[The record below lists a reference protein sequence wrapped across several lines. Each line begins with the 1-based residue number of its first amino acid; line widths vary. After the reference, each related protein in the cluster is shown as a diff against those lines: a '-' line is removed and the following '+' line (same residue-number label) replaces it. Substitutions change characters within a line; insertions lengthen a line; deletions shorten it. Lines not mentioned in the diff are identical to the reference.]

1 MRSRTQRLMQ
11 QIQSPPLHKWILV
24 LFLLTMFALYIH
36 QLDGASL
43 WRDEA
48 LTIVRAE
55 QPFWQIFANRNIVQG
70 KVSPDLH
77 PPLYF
82 LILHLWQRAV
92 GHSEFAYRVPSVFF
106 MLLALAALYQVGR
119 KVWGGTT
126 AVFTLLLAMFSP
138 FLYWYARE
146 ARMYA
151 LLFLEVLIFLRLLW
165 PMLTATHHRPG
176 EIALLGLGGLLLIST
191 QYTGIFIVFSALILL
206 FFTLVG
212 KRMRWQWLI
221 AGAFVLLAGGFL
233 LAPHLIELLS
243 LPEFFAFSQRQLWV
257 LVSEGIN
264 TFSLGSAGPLG
275 TASWQILPFALL
287 GLVGMIS
294 LDTDEQNQRRQ
305 KLLFGA
311 GLLLLTLLAFFAASW
326 LKANYSNPRH
336 LTVLAALW
344 FLLMGHGLATLWRYQ
359 KLAVVG
365 LGSLVVFLSGQA
377 LWQTIAQP
385 PFVKD
390 DVRAL
395 ATYIE
400 ARQQP
405 GDLVLW
411 HDAVMMVTYDYYS
424 SDLPFTAVPE
434 FGTNDPTAAVDQLE
448 KLDEQYNRIW
458 FVSAPSPAYFN
469 PQVVPSWLKAHRLQ
483 SESTIFPASWAY
495 LQLNLLNRAD
505 TIQEL
510 PPNSLPVGLDQGNY
524 HLEAVALEERV
535 REEGVWVSLY
545 WQTAVPS
552 PDPPSA
558 CLRLQDSGGTVW
570 SEGCATLSLPEGD
583 TATVDGYYRQQ
594 VWLPLTRG
602 MPPIDYQILARLGEA
617 FVNIGSTPLAAW
629 PVVAPPNNIAT
640 YSDAGLQLV
649 ALNWHADDFRAGL
662 WALGDLLWY
671 TEKPLTNNLALNLRV
686 VDFWGRPLLEQT
698 TPLGSPDYPAGQW
711 AANSYAQTPIVL
723 PLPFSLVG
731 SYRLQVELVTEDGQ
745 IIAADELIGRDWVT
759 AGRINIGSWP
769 IVTTLPET
777 ATALQDVIFGEA
789 ISLVGYE
796 VQRGKND
803 VTVALFW
810 ESSAPIAEDYG
821 VFVHIAEPNSPPITQ
836 SSRAPANWLRP
847 TTTWRVGEI
856 VADEHTIELPALEAE
871 ANLVV
876 SVGIFSLADAN
887 QRLPLTVVGTAVP
900 SGSYILQELPDV
912 DSAP

>member
-11 QIQSPPLHKWILV
+11 QIRSLLSYKWILV
-24 LFLLTMFALYIH
+24 LFLLAMFALYIR

-48 LTIVRAE
+48 LSVVRAE

-82 LILHLWQRAV
+82 LILHLWQRV
-92 GHSEFAYRVPSVFF
+92 GGHSEFAYRLPSVFF
-106 MLLALAALYQVGR
+106 MVLSLAALYQVGR
-119 KVWGGTT
+119 KVWGGKT

-151 LLFLEVLIFLRLLW
+151 LLFLGVLIFLRLLW
-165 PMLTATHHRPG
+165 PMLTAIHHKPG
-176 EIALLGLGGLLLIST
+176 EIVLLSLSGLSLIGT
-191 QYTGIFIVFSALILL
+191 QYTGIFIVFSAVILL
-206 FFTLVG
+206 FFTSVR
-212 KRMRWQWLI
+212 KRVRWQWLI
-221 AGAFVLLAGGFL
+221 AGAAMLLAGGFL
-233 LAPHLIELLS
+233 LAPHLLELLS

-257 LVSEGIN
+257 LVLEGIN
-264 TFSLGSAGPLG
+264 TFSLGSAGPLENAG
-275 TASWQILPFALL
+275 WQTLPYALL
-287 GLVGMIS
+287 GIVGMIG
-294 LDTDEQNQRRQ
+294 LVNNKRNEQQQ

-311 GLLLLTLLAFFAASW
+311 GILLLTLLAFFAASW

-336 LTVLAALW
+336 LTVLAAPW

-365 LGSLVVFLSGQA
+365 LGSLVVFLGGQA
-377 LWQTIAQP
+377 LWQTIEQP
-385 PFVKD
+385 PIVKD

-395 ATYIE
+395 AAYIE

-434 FGTNDPTAAVDQLE
+434 FGTNDPAAAVDRLE

-458 FVSAPSPAYFN
+458 FVSAPQPAYFN
-469 PQVVPSWLKAHRLQ
+469 PQVVPNWLKTHRLQ
-483 SESTIFPASWAY
+483 SESAIFPASWAY
-495 LQLNLLNRAD
+495 LQLNLLNRAV
-505 TIQEL
+505 TFQEL
-510 PPNSLPVGLDQGNY
+510 PSNALPVGLDQGNY
-524 HLEAVALEERV
+524 HLEAVALEERF
-535 REEGVWVSLY
+535 REEGVWMSLY

-552 PDPPSA
+552 PDLPSA
-558 CLRLQDSGGTVW
+558 CVRLQDRGGTVW
-570 SEGCATLSLPEGD
+570 SEGCATLTLPERG
-583 TATVDGYYRQQ
+583 TAAAEGYYRQQ
-594 VWLPLTRG
+594 VWLPLNRG
-602 MPPIDYQILARLGEA
+602 IPPIDYQLLARLGEA
-617 FVNIGSTPLAAW
+617 FVTIGSTTLTAW
-629 PVVAPPNNIAT
+629 PAAVPQEHLAH
-640 YSDAGLQLV
+640 YSDIGLQLV

-686 VDFWGRPLLEQT
+686 IDFWGRPLLEQT
-698 TPLGSPDYPAGQW
+698 TPLGSPDYPAVQW
-711 AANSYAQTPIVL
+711 SENSYAQTPVVL

-745 IIAADELIGRDWVT
+745 IIAADQFIGKEWVT
-759 AGRINIGSWP
+759 AGHINIGSWP

-777 ATALQDVIFGEA
+777 ATPLQDVRFGET
-789 ISLVGYE
+789 ISLIGYE
-796 VQRGKND
+796 LERGHNG
-803 VTVALFW
+803 VTVKLFW

-821 VFVHIAEPNSPPITQ
+821 VFVHIAEPDSAPVAQ

-847 TTTWRVGEI
+847 TTSWRVGEI
-856 VADEHTIELPALEAE
+856 VADEHTIELPSLEAE
-871 ANLVV
+871 ASLVV

-887 QRLPLTVVGTAVP
+887 QRLPLTVSGTAVP
-900 SGSYILQELPDV
+900 SGSYILQELPDA
-912 DSAP
+912 DTTP